1 MDTILQSAILFLT
14 GIVAGIESG
23 AFGVGGGSLMTPVQF
38 WLYTL
43 AGWIPRLRS
52 ALRSGPRLP

>member
-38 WLYTL
+38 WLSTL
-43 AGWIPRLRS
+43 G
-52 ALRSGPRLP
+52 GMD